1 MNNQYLDK
9 LLEIIENIEKIQE
22 ELLVEQK
29 MMKNLIS
36 LLNNFSVSK
45 SKTVDLDDPVIKKA
59 KEVLQ
64 KLVNSLQQEYF
75 KLDVLEPDEKWKQF
89 HEKFKQSLKTQIE
102 GYKEILLV
110 FTDGNITHIK
120 VGSLKVEQGLKMIDT
135 EEE

>member
-1 MNNQYLDK
+1 MSSQYLDK
-9 LLEIIENIEKIQE
+9 LSEIIESIEKIQE
-22 ELLVEQK
+22 ELLVEHK
-29 MMKNLIS
+29 MMKNLIT

-75 KLDVLEPDEKWKQF
+75 KLDVLEPEENWKQF
-89 HEKFKQSLKTQIE
+89 HEKFKQSLRTQIE

-135 EEE
+135 EE